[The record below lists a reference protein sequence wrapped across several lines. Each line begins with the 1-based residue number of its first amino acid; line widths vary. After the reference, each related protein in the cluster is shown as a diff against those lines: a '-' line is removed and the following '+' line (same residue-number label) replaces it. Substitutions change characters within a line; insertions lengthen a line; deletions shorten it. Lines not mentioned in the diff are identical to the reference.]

1 MWIYFL
7 QLNTGSAWKTLE
19 AVFIQADISSDAS
32 GRTFAGVVSKRDNP
46 DRVVAGEFWGDM
58 LAEDIQV
65 KEGEALRQTL
75 RMMVMESPEEIRVKH
90 WYVKWITS
98 P

>member
-32 GRTFAGVVSKRDNP
+32 GRTFAGVVSKRDHP
-46 DRVVAGEFWGDM
+46 DRVVAREFWGNM
-58 LAEDIQV
+58 LAMINSLETGQDLERTMDVPSLHEQ
-65 KEGEALRQTL
+65 
-75 RMMVMESPEEIRVKH
+75 
-90 WYVKWITS
+90 
-98 P
+98 